1 MIVTRMDADANAVI
15 PAEVLERLG
24 AKPGDQIAF
33 EIIDGEVNLFRYPP
47 DDEIDEDTG
56 FSYGELRALIK
67 EADDDPRP
75 STPIDEAFA
84 QVRAHIEEVARRP
97 DAA

>member
-1 MIVTRMDADANAVI
+1 MIVTHMNADATAVI
-15 PAEVLERLG
+15 PAEVLESLG
-24 AKPGDQIAF
+24 VRPGDQIGF
-33 EIIDGEVNLFRYPP
+33 EIIDGEVSVFRYPA

-56 FSYGELRALIK
+56 LSHGELRAMIK

-75 STPIDEAFA
+75 TIPAEEAFA
-84 QVRAHIEEVARRP
+84 RAFARIKQVRRRR

>member
-1 MIVTRMDADANAVI
+1 MIVTRMDADANIVM

-24 AKPGDQIAF
+24 VGPGDQIAF
-33 EIIDGEVNLFRYPP
+33 EVIDGEVNVFRYPA
-47 DDEIDEDTG
+47 DDEIDEDTHLI
-56 FSYGELRALIK
+56 YGELRALIK

-75 STPIDEAFA
+75 SIPIDEAFA
-84 QVRAHIEEVARRP
+84 QVHAHIQEVARRP